1 MGDYWRNAVRH
12 PEDIG
17 VGHIR
22 RTLDYTEFSTVA
34 QADTGQPA
42 LALPIGCLEAG
53 AVPLRVHTYVATA
66 VTGGTP
72 AITLGTASAAT
83 AFALAAD
90 LAAGSTGVKTAA
102 TGTSMGIPLAADT
115 VFYAYISA
123 SAATG
128 KFTITVEFVNKRE
141 SIVRPFPNN

>member
-1 MGDYWRNAVRH
+1 MGNFWVNAVRH
-12 PEDIG
+12 PEDTG

-22 RTLDYTEFSTVA
+22 RTMDYTEFSAVA
-34 QADTGQPA
+34 QADGTPA

-53 AVPLRVHTYVATA
+53 AIPLRVHTYVATA
-66 VTGGTP
+66 VAGGTP
-72 AITLGTASAAT
+72 AMTLGTATGAT

-90 LAAGSTGVKTAA
+90 LAASATGVKTAA

-123 SAATG
+123 SASAG
-128 KFTITVEFVNKRE
+128 KVTLTVEFVNKRE